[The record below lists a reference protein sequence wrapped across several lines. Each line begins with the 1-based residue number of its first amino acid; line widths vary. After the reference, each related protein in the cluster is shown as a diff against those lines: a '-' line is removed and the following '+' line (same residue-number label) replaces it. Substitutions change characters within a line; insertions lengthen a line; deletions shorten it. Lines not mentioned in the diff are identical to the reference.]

1 MSAVLIILAV
11 VLLFI
16 ILFQIGKVVEVIG
29 HLRGE
34 ASGDDDSNDLNAAL
48 LSIAGIVILV
58 SSIISVFFYQDKFL
72 PVSASS
78 QGEKI
83 DQIRNVTLLFT
94 GIVYIITQT
103 LLIVFVWKYRYKKGR
118 KAVFFPHN
126 NTLELVWTVIPS
138 IVLVVLVV
146 WGLNIWYQIFGKSSP
161 DAIVIEATAQQF
173 RWNIRYPGADNQ
185 FGQRDLKFVDNTN
198 ELGINWGEVASQDDI
213 LATDIYLP
221 VGRDI
226 KVNIRSLDVLH
237 NFYLPHFR
245 MKMDAVPGIPT
256 SFWFTPI
263 YTTQQMRDKTG
274 NQEFNY
280 ELACAELCG
289 SAHYNMRKKVV
300 VVTQEEYDA
309 WLLEQPSYYKQVV
322 EPTLNPAA
330 ESGVIPSADSI
341 TDVSTD
347 TTIIA
352 DAVETGT
359 H

>member
-1 MSAVLIILAV
+1 MSAFLIILAV

-34 ASGDDDSNDLNAAL
+34 KAAEEDESNDLNAAL
-48 LSIAGIVILV
+48 ISIAGIVILV

-72 PVSASS
+72 PTSAST
-78 QGEKI
+78 QGIKI

-103 LLIVFVWKYRYKKGR
+103 LLIVFVWKYRYKKSR

-138 IVLVVLVV
+138 IVLVILVV
-146 WGLNIWYQIFGKSSP
+146 WGLTIWYQIFGKSSP

-185 FGQRDLKFVDNTN
+185 FGIRDLKFVDNTN
-198 ELGINWGEVASQDDI
+198 ELGINWGEASSHDDI

-221 VGRDI
+221 VNRDV

-263 YTTQQMRDKTG
+263 YTTEEMRKKTG
-274 NQEFNY
+274 NPDFNY

-300 VVTQEEYDA
+300 IVTQEEYDK
-309 WLLEQPSYYKQVV
+309 WLLEQQPYYKQVV
-322 EPTLNPAA
+322 EPTLNSTAD
-330 ESGVIPSADSI
+330 SGVISADSSVAAAD
-341 TDVSTD
+341 TVSIVED
-347 TTIIA
+347 T
-352 DAVETGT
+352 VETVLN
-359 H
+359 

>member
-11 VLLFI
+11 LLLFI

-29 HLRGE
+29 QLRGE
-34 ASGDDDSNDLNAAL
+34 ASGEDDSNDLNAAL
-48 LSIAGIVILV
+48 ISIAGIVILV

-72 PVSASS
+72 PTSASA
-78 QGEKI
+78 QGVKI
-83 DQIRNVTLLFT
+83 DQIRDITLLFT

-103 LLIVFVWKYRYKKGR
+103 VLIVFVWKYRYKKGR

-126 NTLELVWTVIPS
+126 NTLELVWTVVPS

-146 WGLNIWYQIFGKSSP
+146 WGLNIWYQIFSKSSP

-185 FGQRDLKFVDNTN
+185 FGQRDLKFVNNTN

-213 LATDIYLP
+213 LPTDIYLP
-221 VGRDI
+221 VNRDV

-263 YTTQQMRDKTG
+263 HTTAEMRDITG
-274 NQEFNY
+274 NPDFNF

-322 EPTLNPAA
+322 EPTLNPSANTD
-330 ESGVIPSADSI
+330 VIPETNTSAD
-341 TDVSTD
+341 TT
-347 TTIIA
+347 TTIVEEVV
-352 DAVETGT
+352 AVVA